1 MLKVKVFRWMREHT
15 PRGMEWECL
24 RIFPCGKVPM
34 KIIGNAITRSGAGTG
49 TGPRPAA
56 FDPQILI
63 LIIV

>member
-15 PRGMEWECL
+15 PRGMEWGCL

-34 KIIGNAITRSGAGTG
+34 KIIGNETMHNVRG
-49 TGPRPAA
+49 RVRDAA

>member
-1 MLKVKVFRWMREHT
+1 MREHT

-34 KIIGNAITRSGAGTG
+34 RIIGNETMHNA
-49 TGPRPAA
+49 AA

-63 LIIV
+63 LTIV